1 MEYNMANSATTHPT
15 AAGISWFGISW
26 FGISWF

>member
-26 FGISWF
+26 F

>member
-1 MEYNMANSATTHPT
+1 MEYNMAISASTQTG

-26 FGISWF
+26 YGISWF